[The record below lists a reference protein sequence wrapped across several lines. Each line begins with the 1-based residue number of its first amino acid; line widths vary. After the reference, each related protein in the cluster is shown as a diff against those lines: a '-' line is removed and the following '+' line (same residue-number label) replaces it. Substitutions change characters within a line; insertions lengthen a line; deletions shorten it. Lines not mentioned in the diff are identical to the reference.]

1 MAELRVCEVAVPLPL
16 PTTFTYRIPEGIAE
30 QVAAGVRVRVPFQS
44 RRLVGVVTQLGDGPA
59 GAGTPQELKDVL
71 EVVDSEPLLTPLLLK
86 LAGWITDYYFAPPGE
101 VLRAM
106 LPLSERGRKPRTK
119 RAPTNRPGPDLPLLE
134 DVWSAAPDLV
144 LSGEQ
149 TTALAAIE
157 RQLEAGTFATILV
170 HGVTASG
177 KTEIYARAIERCTE
191 QGRAA
196 LVLVPEIALTPAV
209 SQRFQM
215 RFGEL
220 VAVLHSGLGA
230 RERAQA
236 WWRLRRGEARVAV
249 GTRSAVFAP
258 LSNVGLVIVDEEQ
271 DASYK
276 QEETPRYH
284 GRDVAVV
291 RAKLEGAVA
300 VLGSAT
306 PSLESSFQAR
316 SGKYHLVR
324 LERRVAERPLASVG
338 VVDMRQE
345 FEETKKTALFSRR
358 LREAVSE
365 TLASGGQVL
374 MLLNRRGY
382 ASFLLCR
389 KCGAAVLCV
398 NCSISLTYHRARQR
412 LLCHYCGFA
421 RALPSRCPKC
431 DSEHLY
437 WVGEGTEK
445 VEQTL
450 RELFPAARVGRLD
463 RDTAR
468 RKRAHE
474 RILGQFARGGID
486 ILTGTQMIAKG
497 HDFPRVTL
505 VGVVSADG
513 ILGLPDFRA
522 GERTFQLLTQMAG
535 RAGRGELPGR
545 VVVQSYY
552 PDHYAIQFGARQD
565 YNGFYEKEL
574 EFRRLMHYP
583 PFTAL
588 ASVIVR
594 DRKLERA
601 IGYARVIEK
610 AFAADAAPP
619 ARVRVLGPAPAA
631 LARLKRDFRFQF
643 LLKAT
648 DRRML
653 QETLRGVMVT
663 ARQAKI
669 PAGALLVDVDP
680 ISLL

>member
-1 MAELRVCEVAVPLPL
+1 
-16 PTTFTYRIPEGIAE
+16 
-30 QVAAGVRVRVPFQS
+30 
-44 RRLVGVVTQLGDGPA
+44 
-59 GAGTPQELKDVL
+59 
-71 EVVDSEPLLTPLLLK
+71 
-86 LAGWITDYYFAPPGE
+86 
-101 VLRAM
+101 
-106 LPLSERGRKPRTK
+106 
-119 RAPTNRPGPDLPLLE
+119 
-134 DVWSAAPDLV
+134 
-144 LSGEQ
+144 
-149 TTALAAIE
+149 
-157 RQLEAGTFATILV
+157 
-170 HGVTASG
+170 
-177 KTEIYARAIERCTE
+177 
-191 QGRAA
+191 
-196 LVLVPEIALTPAV
+196 
-209 SQRFQM
+209 
-215 RFGEL
+215 
-220 VAVLHSGLGA
+220 
-230 RERAQA
+230 
-236 WWRLRRGEARVAV
+236 
-249 GTRSAVFAP
+249 
-258 LSNVGLVIVDEEQ
+258 
-271 DASYK
+271 
-276 QEETPRYH
+276 
-284 GRDVAVV
+284 
-291 RAKLEGAVA
+291 
-300 VLGSAT
+300 
-306 PSLESSFQAR
+306 
-316 SGKYHLVR
+316 
-324 LERRVAERPLASVG
+324 
-338 VVDMRQE
+338 
-345 FEETKKTALFSRR
+345 
-358 LREAVSE
+358 
-365 TLASGGQVL
+365 

-412 LLCHYCGFA
+412 LLCHYCGYA
-421 RALPSRCPKC
+421 RALPSRCVKC
-431 DSEHLY
+431 NSEHLY

-474 RILGQFARGGID
+474 RILGQFARGGLD

-601 IGYARVIEK
+601 VGYAGMMQK
-610 AFAADAAPP
+610 AFAADAAPS

-653 QETLRGVMVT
+653 QETLRGVTET